1 MDKAS
6 IIKDAIEYIQQLQTE
21 ERRVLQELEAGGG
34 ARRMDEYGYDEGA
47 LLRAERAK
55 RLKRARPVAPAAA
68 PVEVLEL
75 RVSEVG
81 ERVLVVS
88 LTCSKRRDAMARV
101 CRAIEELRLRVIT
114 ASITSVAGC
123 LMHTIFVEVIQLR
136 STTPTAADCAFPL
149 LCCFPALGSDWGD
162 MAALTSRAVALV
174 GLAPGLAVLALP
186 FQKKKEAV
194 SNFHF

>member
-6 IIKDAIEYIQQLQTE
+6 IIKDAIEYIQQLQAE
-21 ERRVLQELEAGGG
+21 ERRALRELEAAGG
-34 ARRMDEYGYDEGA
+34 AQRMDEYGYDEGA

-88 LTCSKRRDAMARV
+88 VTCGKGRDAMARV
-101 CRAIEELRLRVIT
+101 CRAVEELRLRVVT
-114 ASITSVAGC
+114 ANITSVAGC
-123 LMHTIFVEVIQLR
+123 LMHTIFVEVIKLCSALLQLII
-136 STTPTAADCAFPL
+136 L
-149 LCCFPALGSDWGD
+149 LWSLVSARLGG
-162 MAALTSRAVALV
+162 
-174 GLAPGLAVLALP
+174 GLG
-186 FQKKKEAV
+186 
-194 SNFHF
+194 

>member
-88 LTCSKRRDAMARV
+88 VTCGKGRDAMARV
-101 CRAIEELRLRVIT
+101 CRAVEELRLRVVT
-114 ASITSVAGC
+114 ANITSVAGC
-123 LMHTIFVEVIQLR
+123 LMHTIFVEVIKPRSALLQLIILLIIC
-136 STTPTAADCAFPL
+136 SGLLFPR
-149 LCCFPALGSDWGD
+149 ALGVDWGD
-162 MAALTSRAVALV
+162 
-174 GLAPGLAVLALP
+174 LA
-186 FQKKKEAV
+186 
-194 SNFHF
+194 